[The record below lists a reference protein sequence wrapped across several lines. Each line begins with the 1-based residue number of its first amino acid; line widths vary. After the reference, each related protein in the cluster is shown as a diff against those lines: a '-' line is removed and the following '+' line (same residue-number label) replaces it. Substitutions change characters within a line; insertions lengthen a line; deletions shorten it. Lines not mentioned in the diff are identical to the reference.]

1 MEAEEFSSEPV
12 THLTRWRKR
21 TASGAI
27 LTGIALGLQD
37 ALELPRE
44 RPAMVQPAPSEPE
57 EDQPFELFLDRDHP
71 EATVAVV
78 RPWLFR

>member
-1 MEAEEFSSEPV
+1 VEAQDFSSPPV
-12 THLTRWRKR
+12 TPLARWRKR

-44 RPAMVQPAPSEPE
+44 RPAIVQPAPADPGG
-57 EDQPFELFLDRDHP
+57 DRPFELYLDADHP

-78 RPWLFR
+78 RPWLWH